1 MSVTAKRWVLKN
13 AFVGYP
19 KRDDFEIVEETLPA
33 LKDGG
38 KPCMRMLDHELHHA
52 RRRPIYHRLQALIC
66 FIFSRARIS
75 CRGTMGNSGSLH
87 EVTISCIS
95 LKNMIIG

>member
-38 KPCMRMLDHELHHA
+38 KRCMRMLDRELHHA
-52 RRRPIYHRLQALIC
+52 RRRATSHRLQALI
-66 FIFSRARIS
+66 FSFFLELEFLVEA
-75 CRGTMGNSGSLH
+75 LW
-87 EVTISCIS
+87 VTVDPY
-95 LKNMIIG
+95 MR